1 MTEEETRKRV
11 KKQKEFYGHLTSF
24 VLVNLMLIA
33 VNLMTSPE
41 HLWFIYPLFGWG
53 IGLASHA
60 SKVYGFGIS
69 SEWEEGRVR
78 ELMMQDRDYLTAD
91 DLEQRLR
98 RRSAST
104 EPVDTERLVRRIE
117 HLETIVTS
125 RDWDHVSTPES
136 DALSSEQPDDAEE
149 AADLARR
156 VR

>member
-1 MTEEETRKRV
+1 M
-11 KKQKEFYGHLTSF
+11 
-24 VLVNLMLIA
+24 
-33 VNLMTSPE
+33 
-41 HLWFIYPLFGWG
+41 YPLFGWG

-60 SKVYGFGIS
+60 FKVYGFGTS
-69 SEWEEGRVR
+69 SEWEERRVR

-125 RDWDHVSTPES
+125 RD
-136 DALSSEQPDDAEE
+136 
-149 AADLARR
+149 
-156 VR
+156 

>member
-1 MTEEETRKRV
+1 LRIQGPGGRQTIEAILDTG
-11 KKQKEFYGHLTSF
+11 F
-24 VLVNLMLIA
+24 N
-33 VNLMTSPE
+33 
-41 HLWFIYPLFGWG
+41 
-53 IGLASHA
+53 GLLSLPP
-60 SKVYGFGIS
+60 STIRSLGTS
-69 SEWEEGRVR
+69 SEWEERRVR

-98 RRSAST
+98 RRSVST